1 MTDGFVDLTY
11 LVWSLRKNSPGTP
24 GMLLKSYEEV
34 DGVLY
39 YYKMSSCDSA
49 KGVYGHESV
58 NEIVVKNVANILGIE
73 VLQYEPVKCI
83 VKYAGKEFR
92 TLVTKSKNFRFA
104 GEDKMTLEAFY
115 DLYGNGEPVL
125 EFMRSTGLDD
135 YVSEVFLLD
144 WLVYNRDRHGANLE
158 VLLKDDNSF
167 RMTPLFDHGL
177 SLMFSC
183 YDDESMKTFD
193 RLANN
198 PVNNYVGEMDLAQNL
213 LQVNENVRE
222 KFLRSSFT
230 LDTVFK
236 DLEDIDGFVP
246 SSYKELVF
254 KMIKERADY
263 AKKIF
268 VG

>member
-1 MTDGFVDLTY
+1 
-11 LVWSLRKNSPGTP
+11 
-24 GMLLKSYEEV
+24 MLLKSYEEV
-34 DGVLY
+34 DGISY

-58 NEIVVKNVANILGIE
+58 NEIVVRNVANILGIE
-73 VLQYEPVKCI
+73 TLQYEPVKCTI
-83 VKYAGKEFR
+83 RYAGKEFR
-92 TLVTKSKNFRFA
+92 TLVTKSKNFRLSD
-104 GEDKMTLEAFY
+104 EDKMTLEAFY
-115 DLYGNGEPVL
+115 DLSGNGASVL
-125 EFMRSTGLDD
+125 EFVRSKGFDN
-135 YVSEVFLLD
+135 YISEVFLLD

-158 VLLKDDNSF
+158 VLLKEDGSF

-177 SLMFSC
+177 SLMFFC
-183 YDDESMKTFD
+183 YDDDSMKAFH

-213 LQVNENVRE
+213 LQVNEKVRE
-222 KFLRSSFT
+222 KFLKSSFT
-230 LDTVFK
+230 SGAVFK

-254 KMIKERADY
+254 KMIKERVDY

-268 VG
+268 AG